1 VSDSQ
6 VDRSHVVN
14 EICAPEVYVAS
25 PTLAPRKVILAEPVA
40 ALLLDSTTLTDT
52 SWTDIK
58 AETEPIRRPTL
69 NICFHEL
76 ALLCKLRHRSVVPD
90 SQVDRSQDV
99 RPIAPLAVNAAC
111 PMFAPCTVTLA
122 DPVAPRFALRI
133 TLKLLASN
141 DPPWLKLPYLTPAVN
156 VASRLPITPC
166 PAWHRS
172 DVSASHVVR
181 SHAVRPRLADPVY
194 AVRPRLDPCTVTLV
208 DPLAAQ
214 LLRLDALAIVTS
226 TEKPLDMLPAR
237 RPAVIDTLWLPIEE
251 SASWHRNEV
260 SDSHVVRSHVVP
272 PSLEIA
278 VNVVSPKLLP
288 WSVTLVDPLPALF
301 LRLLTLNTSRSE
313 ENPSD
318 RLPTRIARE
327 AITLRLPDNPCPV

>member
-1 VSDSQ
+1 MSTDRARD
-6 VDRSHVVN
+6 VDLSRMPAV
-14 EICAPEVYVAS
+14 
-25 PTLAPRKVILAEPVA
+25 R
-40 ALLLDSTTLTDT
+40 T
-52 SWTDIK
+52 SWRV
-58 AETEPIRRPTL
+58 PCTL
-69 NICFHEL
+69 CEVWQ
-76 ALLCKLRHRSVVPD
+76 RSDVSD

-141 DPPWLKLPYLTPAVN
+141 DPPWLKLPYFTPAVN

-237 RPAVIDTLWLPIEE
+237 RPAVIDTLWLPTEE
-251 SASWHRNEV
+251 CASWHRSDV
-260 SDSHVVRSHVVP
+260 SDSHVVRSHVVT